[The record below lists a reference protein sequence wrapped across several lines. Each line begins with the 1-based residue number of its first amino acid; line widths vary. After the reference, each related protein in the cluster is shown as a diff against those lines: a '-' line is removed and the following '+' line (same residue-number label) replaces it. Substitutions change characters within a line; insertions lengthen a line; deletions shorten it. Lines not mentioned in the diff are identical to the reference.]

1 MTIRIVRIFL
11 WIAVAFVAAG
21 TLAGLAAVGHG
32 AFTGKAAETSLP
44 LRIEGAQASRVVDRQ
59 SGAPVG
65 ELTLDRATLNV
76 RSGGLGY
83 AGVQALDIALTGGL
97 WLMILI
103 ATIRL
108 VAQFARAE
116 HFNTKAVH
124 RLRLI
129 GWSMIALNGWMWARM
144 LALPPLLLS
153 TINTATGPYRI
164 LPSISQ
170 GVAGARSARVD
181 ASLGFALLAAGLL
194 VLILAE
200 AFRAGSQL
208 REDNEAI
215 V

>member
-11 WIAVAFVAAG
+11 WVAVAFVIVG
-21 TLAGLAAVGHG
+21 TIAGLAVVAQG
-32 AFTGKAAETSLP
+32 AFTGRAAATSLP
-44 LRIEGAQASRVVDRQ
+44 LRIEPAQANRVVDRQ

-76 RSGGLGY
+76 RSGGAGY
-83 AGVQALDIALTGGL
+83 AGVQALDITLTGGL
-97 WLMILI
+97 WLLILLT
-103 ATIRL
+103 TIKL

-116 HFNTKAVH
+116 HFNAKAVH

-153 TINTATGPYRI
+153 TINTAAGPYRI

>member
-153 TINTATGPYRI
+153 TINTAAGP
-164 LPSISQ
+164 
-170 GVAGARSARVD
+170 
-181 ASLGFALLAAGLL
+181 
-194 VLILAE
+194 
-200 AFRAGSQL
+200 
-208 REDNEAI
+208 
-215 V
+215 